1 MLVLVI
7 ENKKKLASG
16 CDVGHKYVPEASG
29 QDELPRD
36 PFEQVQTRVRPARE
50 KGELLLEI
58 LTMRMTVVL
67 TGEMF
72 RGSEDQPECSRLQ
85 SLLRQPKVFGR
96 CRRGANLDDKDNH
109 VDPYDHKGQYYQEI

>member
-1 MLVLVI
+1 MQTYELPLVYSLARKCASLGQR
-7 ENKKKLASG
+7 EKKKLASG

-67 TGEMF
+67 AGEMF

-96 CRRGANLDDKDNH
+96 CR
-109 VDPYDHKGQYYQEI
+109 

>member
-1 MLVLVI
+1 M
-7 ENKKKLASG
+7 
-16 CDVGHKYVPEASG
+16 PEASG
-29 QDELPRD
+29 QNELPRD

-58 LTMRMTVVL
+58 LIILMTVVL
-67 TGEMF
+67 AGEMF

-96 CRRGANLDDKDNH
+96 CR
-109 VDPYDHKGQYYQEI
+109 